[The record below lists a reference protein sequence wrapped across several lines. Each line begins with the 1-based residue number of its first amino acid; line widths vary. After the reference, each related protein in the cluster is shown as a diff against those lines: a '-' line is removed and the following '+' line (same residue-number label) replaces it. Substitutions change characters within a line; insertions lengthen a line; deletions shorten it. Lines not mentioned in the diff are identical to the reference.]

1 MDNQALI
8 KDALSALLVRT
19 NDDAYVIIEH
29 QQSGKFV
36 QFAGSASELLL
47 LDLPWQTLSETE
59 FYRAVEFF
67 RRLGIV
73 GAEHDVFDEPG
84 GRVVSQQFSFNMT
97 IQTVDEA
104 SRIALDVLQN
114 VFQIPRDCDLV
125 ITES

>member
-8 KDALSALLVRT
+8 RDALSALLVRT

-36 QFAGSASELLL
+36 QFAGPASELLL

-59 FYRAVEFF
+59 FDRAVEFF